1 MEIVTFIKDLI
12 NQTKENYTI
21 NKEDIND
28 VKNYIVNLTKSI
40 YEKDRNFTL
49 YILDQMLE
57 DDLEIIDSDV
67 VLPRGNEIISV
78 PEDRIADVNHLKFI
92 RELPQPEQRTTEW
105 FDQRRKMLTASTCA
119 QALDENPYKNQSSE
133 HLVLDK
139 VGLGSKF
146 PDNIFVHHGK
156 KYEPIATM
164 IYEHLYDVQVEEFG
178 LVPDISCDPKDRFLG
193 ASPDGICT
201 QYKLTDRTFSKKL
214 NTMLEIKCPY
224 SRKIKLKG
232 KIDGEICPH
241 YYWCQCQQQLHCC
254 KLDKCDFWQ
263 VSLDEFY
270 SEEELLNDPNEPKIY
285 EEQEKPMSFNPNI
298 VQGVIIQLKPIND
311 TTYMPYNCTY
321 IYPPHLNFTLS
332 QYRRWAMKELSDLS
346 AKEEFKTFK
355 FDKLLYWKAKTSH
368 NVCIK
373 YDEKWFSESL
383 SKLRKV
389 WDKVLYYRKN
399 MKEANE
405 LKDKLYPK
413 KVFDD
418 AFISSESSEEEIK
431 VKKKKKQKGKV
442 KVKKKLVD

>member
-40 YEKDRNFTL
+40 YEKDRDFTL
-49 YILDQMLE
+49 YILDQILE

-263 VSLDEFY
+263 VSLDEFH
-270 SEEELLNDPNEPKIY
+270 SEEELLSDSNEPKIY

-332 QYRRWAMKELSDLS
+332 QYRRWVMKELSDLS

-431 VKKKKKQKGKV
+431 VTKKKKQKGKV
-442 KVKKKLVD
+442 KKKLK

>member
-40 YEKDRNFTL
+40 YEKDRDFTL
-49 YILDQMLE
+49 YILDQILE

-263 VSLDEFY
+263 VSLDEFH
-270 SEEELLNDPNEPKIY
+270 SEEELLSDSNEPKIY

-311 TTYMPYNCTY
+311 TTYMPYNCIY

-346 AKEEFKTFK
+346 GKEEFKTFK

-383 SKLRKV
+383 SRLKKV

-405 LKDKLYPK
+405 LKNKLYPK

-431 VKKKKKQKGKV
+431 VTKKKKQKGKV
-442 KVKKKLVD
+442 KKKLK

>member
-49 YILDQMLE
+49 YILDQILE

-263 VSLDEFY
+263 VSLDEFH
-270 SEEELLNDPNEPKIY
+270 SEEELLSDSNEPKIY

-346 AKEEFKTFK
+346 AKEELKTFK

-383 SKLRKV
+383 SRLRKV

-431 VKKKKKQKGKV
+431 VAKKKKHKG
-442 KVKKKLVD
+442 KVKKKLK

>member
-40 YEKDRNFTL
+40 YEKDRDFTL
-49 YILDQMLE
+49 YILDQILE

-263 VSLDEFY
+263 VSLDEFH
-270 SEEELLNDPNEPKIY
+270 SEEELLSDSNEPKIY

-431 VKKKKKQKGKV
+431 VTKKKKQKGKV
-442 KVKKKLVD
+442 KKKLK

>member
-40 YEKDRNFTL
+40 YEKDRDFTL
-49 YILDQMLE
+49 YILDQILE

-332 QYRRWAMKELSDLS
+332 QYRRWVMKELSDLS

-383 SKLRKV
+383 SRLRKV

-431 VKKKKKQKGKV
+431 VTKKKKQKGKV
-442 KVKKKLVD
+442 KKKLK

>member
-40 YEKDRNFTL
+40 YEKDRDFTL
-49 YILDQMLE
+49 YILDQILE

-311 TTYMPYNCTY
+311 TTHMPYNCTY

-355 FDKLLYWKAKTSH
+355 FDKLLYDTYISVH
-368 NVCIK
+368 
-373 YDEKWFSESL
+373 FSFIIFFFSF
-383 SKLRKV
+383 SQ
-389 WDKVLYYRKN
+389 
-399 MKEANE
+399 
-405 LKDKLYPK
+405 LKFL
-413 KVFDD
+413 
-418 AFISSESSEEEIK
+418 
-431 VKKKKKQKGKV
+431 
-442 KVKKKLVD
+442 

>member
-40 YEKDRNFTL
+40 YEKDRDFTL
-49 YILDQMLE
+49 YILDQILE

-332 QYRRWAMKELSDLS
+332 QYRRWVMKELSDLS

-431 VKKKKKQKGKV
+431 VTKKKKQKGKV
-442 KVKKKLVD
+442 KKKLK

>member
-1 MEIVTFIKDLI
+1 
-12 NQTKENYTI
+12 
-21 NKEDIND
+21 
-28 VKNYIVNLTKSI
+28 
-40 YEKDRNFTL
+40 
-49 YILDQMLE
+49 
-57 DDLEIIDSDV
+57 
-67 VLPRGNEIISV
+67 
-78 PEDRIADVNHLKFI
+78 
-92 RELPQPEQRTTEW
+92 
-105 FDQRRKMLTASTCA
+105 MLTASTCA

-431 VKKKKKQKGKV
+431 VTKKKKQKGKV
-442 KVKKKLVD
+442 KKKLK

>member
-40 YEKDRNFTL
+40 YEKDRDFTL
-49 YILDQMLE
+49 YILDQILE

-311 TTYMPYNCTY
+311 TTHMPYNCTY

-431 VKKKKKQKGKV
+431 VTKKKKQKGKV
-442 KVKKKLVD
+442 KKKLK

>member
-40 YEKDRNFTL
+40 YEKDRDFTL
-49 YILDQMLE
+49 YILDQILE

-431 VKKKKKQKGKV
+431 VTKKKKQKGKV
-442 KVKKKLVD
+442 KKKLK